1 MKIRVASIGC
11 RLNQAEIQSVIT
23 GLQDR
28 GHELTV
34 NDDADLIIINSC
46 VVTVTS
52 ARKTRKL
59 IYQAERALES
69 RSEGRILIA
78 GCAAQEV
85 RQEGKRLFIPND
97 YKYLIPD
104 IVDDRNLFHRL
115 SRCAPSRFEYPVP
128 LRGTRTRVNLKIQD
142 GCDNYCTYCIVPY
155 VRGRSQ
161 SKPFSRIVSEFEALI
176 EAGFKEIVLTGV
188 MIGHYESEGYS
199 LADLLERLLAH
210 DGRFRIHL
218 SSLAPHYMTSA
229 LRELMTAEKIV
240 KHLHLSLQSGSNR
253 ILQSMN
259 RPYTREEYRS
269 LCESVRSAVPDI
281 NLTTDVI
288 VGFPGETDDDFR
300 QTIDIVR
307 SVGLS
312 HVHTFRYSPRPD
324 TKAAA
329 MKETVS
335 ENTKTERSSAIRTLY
350 TEQKRAYYRRFE
362 DRKTAFLSERFRK
375 GRTHGFNEYYVPV
388 EIEQKLE
395 RNQFYT
401 VKTALDEERLCLRG
415 TVVG

>member
-1 MKIRVASIGC
+1 MKIKIASIGC

-23 GLQDR
+23 GLHER

-34 NDDADLIIINSC
+34 NDDADVIIINSC

-59 IYQAERALES
+59 IYQAERALQS
-69 RSEGRILIA
+69 RKEGRILIT
-78 GCAAQEV
+78 GCAAPEV
-85 RQEGKRLFIPND
+85 RQEGKHVFIPND

-104 IVDDRNLFHRL
+104 IVEDRNLVHRL
-115 SRCAPSRFEYPVP
+115 HQCTPSRFEYPVP

-142 GCDNYCTYCIVPY
+142 GCDNRCAYCIVPF

-161 SKPFSRIVSEFEALI
+161 SKPLHRIVSEFEELI

-188 MIGHYESEGYS
+188 MIGNYENEGCR
-199 LADLLERLLAH
+199 LADLLDRLLAH
-210 DGRFRIHL
+210 DGQFRIHL
-218 SSLAPHYMTSA
+218 SSLAPQYMTSE

-253 ILQSMN
+253 ILKSMN
-259 RPYTREEYRS
+259 RFYTREEYLR
-269 LCESVRSAVPDI
+269 LCESVRSSLPKI

-288 VGFPGETDDDFR
+288 VGFPGETEDDFR
-300 QTIDIVR
+300 ETMDLIR
-307 SVGLS
+307 SVAFS

-329 MKETVS
+329 MEETVS
-335 ENTKTERSSAIRTLY
+335 EITKTERSSEIRTLY
-350 TEQKRAYYRRFE
+350 TEQKRTYYRRFE
-362 DRKTAFLSERFRK
+362 HRETVFLSERFRK
-375 GRTHGFNEYYVPV
+375 GMTRGFNEYYVPV
-388 EIEQKLE
+388 EIDRKLE
-395 RNQFYT
+395 RNQFYR
-401 VKTALDEERLCLRG
+401 VKTVLDEERLCLRG
-415 TVVG
+415 IIG